1 VTAPDVWLR
10 PASAEDRG
18 FFARVY
24 AAGRAEE
31 LAPVPFSAAEKE
43 AFLAQQFEAQSVH
56 YSRHYGD
63 ASYDVILVEGN
74 PAGRLIVHRTPEH
87 ILIVDIALLPE
98 QRGRGVGTSLLLPIL
113 EEGNAAG
120 VPVQIHV
127 ERNNRALRLY
137 ERLGFAPIGDD
148 GIYLTMERPASPPAS
163 S

>member
-1 VTAPDVWLR
+1 VTAPDVRLR
-10 PASAEDRG
+10 PASADDRD

-31 LAPVPFSAAEKE
+31 LAPVPFSPAEKE
-43 AFLAQQFEAQSVH
+43 AFLAQQFAAQSVH
-56 YSRHYGD
+56 SSRHYGD
-63 ASYDVILVEGN
+63 ASYDVILVEGE

-98 QRGRGVGTSLLLPIL
+98 YRGRGIGTSLLLPIL
-113 EEGNAAG
+113 EEGNAADAA
-120 VPVQIHV
+120 VQIHV
-127 ERNNRALRLY
+127 EHSNPALRLY

-148 GIYLTMERPASPPAS
+148 GIYLTMERPPS

>member
-31 LAPVPFSAAEKE
+31 LAPVPFSPAGKE
-43 AFLAQQFEAQSVH
+43 AFLAQQFAAQSVH
-56 YSRHYGD
+56 YSRYYAS
-63 ASYDVILVEGN
+63 ASYDVILVDGE
-74 PAGRLIVHRTPEH
+74 PAGRLIVHRTSEH
-87 ILIVDIALLPE
+87 VLIVDIALLPE
-98 QRGRGVGTSLLLPIL
+98 HRGHGVGTSLLLPIL
-113 EEGNAAG
+113 EEASIGG
-120 VPVQIHV
+120 VPVLIHV

-137 ERLGFAPIGDD
+137 ERLGFAPTADD
-148 GIYLTMERPASPPAS
+148 GIYLTMERPPS